1 MATHRALSRSSLTT
15 VALAFV
21 AGVALLSAQSPQ
33 RPDRSK
39 PPALGPAP
47 ALRLG
52 TPQKSTLPNGLR
64 VWVLEQHAVPLVQ
77 LNVLVLAGASA
88 DPSGKYGA
96 GSLTA
101 AMLDEGAGG
110 RSALDL
116 ADQVE
121 FLGASLATTAGFDS
135 SAVRMSTP
143 VAKLADALP
152 LLADVAIRPDFP
164 PAELERLRAERLTS
178 FVQARDDPQSLAGL
192 AFPRLVFGPGHRYGT
207 SANGTEATTK
217 ALTLDDLRDFHRAH
231 YRPDNAVLIAV
242 GDVTPATLL
251 PLVEKSFG
259 AWKGDGRQ
267 AAPASVPQAAQVT
280 KRNVFLVDKPGA
292 PQSQVRIGWVG
303 VPRSTPDYFPLQV
316 LNTILGGSFTS
327 RLNQNLRETHGYSYG
342 AFSTF
347 DMRLSAGPFYA
358 LAGVQTDKTA
368 EALKEFFVELNGM
381 LKPIP
386 AEEVEKAKNY
396 VALGFPGEFETNSEV
411 AARLEQLVVFG
422 LPDDYFPQYVP
433 RIQAVTPADVARVAK
448 TYLQPEKFQVM
459 VVGDRAAVAKSIE
472 AAGFAPI
479 TVVPIDDVMK

>member
-1 MATHRALSRSSLTT
+1 MATRRTVSRLALTA
-15 VALAFV
+15 VALAIGTTLV
-21 AGVALLSAQSPQ
+21 GAQAPQ

-39 PPALGPAP
+39 PPAVGPAP

-52 TPQKSTLPNGLR
+52 TPQKATLANGLR

-77 LNVLVLAGASA
+77 LNVLVLSGASA
-88 DPSGKYGA
+88 DPAGKFGA
-96 GSLTA
+96 GSLAA

-110 RSALDL
+110 RAALEL

-121 FLGASLATTAGFDS
+121 FLGAALATTAGFDS

-143 VAKLADALP
+143 VARLAEALP
-152 LLADVAIRPDFP
+152 LLADVTIRPDFP
-164 PAELERLRAERLTS
+164 QAELERLRAERLTA

-192 AFPRLVFGPGHRYGT
+192 AFPRLVFGPTHRYGT
-207 SANGTEATTK
+207 SATGTEATTRG
-217 ALTLDDLRDFHRAH
+217 LTLDDLRGFHRAH

-259 AWKGDGRQ
+259 AWKGDGPKP
-267 AAPASVPQAAQVT
+267 AAAAVPQAPQVA
-280 KRNVFLVDKPGA
+280 KRQVFLVDKPGA
-292 PQSQVRIGWVG
+292 PQSQVRVGWVG

-358 LAGVQTDKTA
+358 MAGVQTDKTA

-381 LKPIP
+381 LKPIA

-422 LPDDYFPQYVP
+422 LPDDYFSQYVP

-448 TYLQPEKFQVM
+448 AYLQPDRFQVM
-459 VVGDRAAVAKSIE
+459 VVGDRAAVAGPIE